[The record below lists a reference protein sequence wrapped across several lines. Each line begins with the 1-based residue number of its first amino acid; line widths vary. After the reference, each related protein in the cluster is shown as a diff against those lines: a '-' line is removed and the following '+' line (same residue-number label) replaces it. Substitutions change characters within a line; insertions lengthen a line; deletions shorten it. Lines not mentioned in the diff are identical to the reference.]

1 MKQRKQAKLHGSNRH
16 EKDKR
21 ERAAAA
27 VGLHSGL
34 SGGKK
39 IMFYLCGMTFL
50 LEL

>member
-21 ERAAAA
+21 ERAGSA
-27 VGLHSGL
+27 VGLHCGL

-39 IMFYLCGMTFL
+39 KVCFIFVV
-50 LEL
+50 

>member
-21 ERAAAA
+21 ERAGSA

-39 IMFYLCGMTFL
+39 KYVLSLWYDFPP
-50 LEL
+50 